1 MTHIIIGLLI
11 VAAGA
16 IIVIK
21 AEWFY
26 QTFGTIP
33 SAEKYLGTEGGS
45 RLGYKL
51 IGILGCII
59 GFMVMTDMLGSLLWS
74 LFGSLFAGLIRK

>member
-1 MTHIIIGLLI
+1 MTHIIIGLFI
-11 VAAGA
+11 VVAGA
-16 IIVIK
+16 AIVIK

-51 IGILGCII
+51 IGILTCVI
-59 GFMVMTDMLGSLLWS
+59 GFMVMTNMLGGFLWS
-74 LFGSLFAGLIRK
+74 IFGGLFAGLIRK